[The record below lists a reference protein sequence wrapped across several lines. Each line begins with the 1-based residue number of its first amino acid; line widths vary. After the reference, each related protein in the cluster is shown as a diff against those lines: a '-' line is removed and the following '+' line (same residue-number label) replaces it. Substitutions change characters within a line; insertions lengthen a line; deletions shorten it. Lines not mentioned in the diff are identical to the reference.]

1 MTIAQNKIVTIHYN
15 LTDATSGS
23 VIESSDNR
31 PPMAYLHGAHNIIP
45 GLEKALEGKKIGDK
59 VEVTIAPEDGY
70 GKHNEQGIHRMPLDA
85 LKEMDRIEVGMILTT
100 ETDNGPAKLQ
110 IIEVTDTEI
119 VVDANHPLAGVTL
132 NFKVSV
138 EDIRD
143 ATDEEKEDGQAH
155 VKVNH

>member
-23 VIESSDNR
+23 IIESSDNQ

-45 GLEKALEGKKIGDK
+45 GLENVLEGKNIGDK
-59 VEVTIAPEDGY
+59 VDVTIAPEDGY
-70 GKHNEQGIHRMPLDA
+70 GIHNEQGIHRIPLDA
-85 LKEMDRIEVGMILTT
+85 LKEMDRIEVGMVLTT
-100 ETDNGPAKLQ
+100 ETETGPAKLQ
-110 IIEVTDTEI
+110 ITEVTETEV

-138 EDIRD
+138 EDVRD
-143 ATDEEKEDGQAH
+143 ATDEEKADGQAH
-155 VKVNH
+155 AQVNH